1 MIKGTLAA
9 AVERRSRFKEKEEV
23 PTTTDPL
30 F

>member
-23 PTTTDPL
+23 PTTDPL